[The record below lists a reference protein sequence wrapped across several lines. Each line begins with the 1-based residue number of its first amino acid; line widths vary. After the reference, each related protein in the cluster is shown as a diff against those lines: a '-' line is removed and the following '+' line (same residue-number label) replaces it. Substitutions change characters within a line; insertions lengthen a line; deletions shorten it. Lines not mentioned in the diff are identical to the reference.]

1 MDEEQVQGTAMAQ
14 TPMETLADRGQRVVH
29 TGKGIAAG
37 VAGKVSEAVRQVRA
51 DPTLQQPST
60 RKAAL
65 RLLAYLAGIVIVVNA
80 LLMRR
85 RRWR

>member
-1 MDEEQVQGTAMAQ
+1 M
-14 TPMETLADRGQRVVH
+14 
-29 TGKGIAAG
+29 
-37 VAGKVSEAVRQVRA
+37 SEAVRQVRA

-80 LLMRR
+80 LLLRR